1 MLFAL
6 RLCAIWANQ
15 KQKGR
20 IFLMRM
26 LFSLHLSVISE
37 NQKHWEKYLVFRL
50 KLTLR
55 FFFKFLVFWLKLTSS
70 RKVRFS
76 LHIRVGFCV
85 LCFVGKKSFLK
96 ASTQTK
102 AAPPPSLSLSLSQIF
117 CIDQLVQSYFKRVEV
132 LGSSLHF
139 VGADFFIP
147 AHSRTLPATSTI
159 FFQKAITS
167 SSGSRFF

>member
-1 MLFAL
+1 M
-6 RLCAIWANQ
+6 
-15 KQKGR
+15 
-20 IFLMRM
+20 
-26 LFSLHLSVISE
+26 
-37 NQKHWEKYLVFRL
+37 
-50 KLTLR
+50 R

-96 ASTQTK
+96 ASTQTE
-102 AAPPPSLSLSLSQIF
+102 ALSLSLSLSQIF

-167 SSGSRFF
+167 SSGSLFQSRFFLKQPNFSRSIHWNTYFQHLQLKFF